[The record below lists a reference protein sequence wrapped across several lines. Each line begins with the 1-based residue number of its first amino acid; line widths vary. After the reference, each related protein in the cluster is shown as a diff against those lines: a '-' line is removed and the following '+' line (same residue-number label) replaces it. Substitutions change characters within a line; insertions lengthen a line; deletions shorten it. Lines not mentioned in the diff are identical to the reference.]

1 MIGRLRLRLTTSSAF
16 FRRRAPSSVQ
26 VVGELITQDG
36 LFLFTQSGDGIKIQ
50 QDLTTLR
57 EKLVTQDGLF
67 LTTQSGDFL
76 ERNQV

>member
-1 MIGRLRLRLTTSSAF
+1 
-16 FRRRAPSSVQ
+16 

-50 QDLTTLR
+50 QDVTTLR

-67 LTTQSGDFL
+67 LATQSGDFL

>member
-1 MIGRLRLRLTTSSAF
+1 MALRLRLSLSSSAF
-16 FRRRAPSSVQ
+16 RRRVSRATQ
-26 VVGELITQDG
+26 VFGEIVTQDDK
-36 LFLFTQSGDGIKIQ
+36 FLFTQSGDGIIIQ

-67 LTTQSGDFL
+67 LATQSGDFL

>member
-1 MIGRLRLRLTTSSAF
+1 MALRLRLGVSSSSA
-16 FRRRAPSSVQ
+16 FRRRATRATQ
-26 VVGELITQDG
+26 VFGEIITQDDK
-36 LFLFTQSGDGIKIQ
+36 FLFTQSGDGIIIQ

-67 LTTQSGDFL
+67 LATQSGDFL